1 MDKIGSMRDYVKNN
15 KPDLSNRIKFRYMNH
30 AIARSADVYL
40 LSGLTHRRTNK
51 EIAEALTV
59 FHHVMNFDSRIIVIE
74 PLLPKRG
81 WSTMAMEKI
90 SQCRNITMWQLQ
102 NGGDRTLEEL
112 EMLAKGISED
122 FFIESHTRRPN
133 STMTTVVF
141 RLFNRVIE

>member
-1 MDKIGSMRDYVKNN
+1 MKNN
-15 KPDLSNRIKFRYMNH
+15 NPDLLNRIEFRSLNQ
-30 AIARSADVYL
+30 AIDRSAEVYL
-40 LSGLTHRRTNK
+40 LSGLTHRRTDK
-51 EIAEALTV
+51 EMAEALTNIC
-59 FHHVMNFDSRIIVIE
+59 HHGMNFDSRIIVIE

-81 WSTMAMEKI
+81 WSTMALEKI

-102 NGGDRTLEEL
+102 NSGERTLEEL

-133 STMTTVVF
+133 STVTTVVF

>member
-1 MDKIGSMRDYVKNN
+1 M
-15 KPDLSNRIKFRYMNH
+15 
-30 AIARSADVYL
+30 
-40 LSGLTHRRTNK
+40 
-51 EIAEALTV
+51 AEALSNI
-59 FHHVMNFDSRIIVIE
+59 FHHGMNFYSRLIVIE

-102 NGGDRTLEEL
+102 NCGDRTLEEL

-122 FFIESHTRRPN
+122 FFIESHTRQPN
-133 STMTTVVF
+133 STVTTVVF